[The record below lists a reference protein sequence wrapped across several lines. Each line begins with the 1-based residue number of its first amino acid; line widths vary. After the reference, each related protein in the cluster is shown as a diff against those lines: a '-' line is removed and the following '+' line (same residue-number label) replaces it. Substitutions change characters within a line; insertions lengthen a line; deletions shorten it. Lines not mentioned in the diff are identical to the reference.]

1 MPVIRAD
8 VQLCRGY
15 ANCVIAADDVFA
27 IDDND
32 TVVVLR
38 AEVDESERAKVQE
51 AVRACPFSALAIEGG
66 MR

>member
-8 VQLCRGY
+8 VTRCRGY
-15 ANCVIAADDVFA
+15 GNCVIAARDVFE
-27 IDDND
+27 IDDNG
-32 TVVVLR
+32 TVAVLR

-51 AVRACPFSALAIEGG
+51 AVRVCPFSALAIEGG